1 MVDGLL
7 LDEDGDVVVHRL
19 LVLRDA
25 PADVL
30 DPQLQR
36 LQRVDRAPRTRP
48 PGIPRGDA
56 STRAGSFFSTRFLT
70 AFFVFFAFFRAAGR
84 LTSTVGDSLSSGD
97 DASAGS
103 SAAPR
108 APPAPAAPA

>member
-1 MVDGLL
+1 MSWCTGSSYSATRPLMSL
-7 LDEDGDVVVHRL
+7 IRSSSASSGST
-19 LVLRDA
+19 
-25 PADVL
+25 
-30 DPQLQR
+30 
-36 LQRVDRAPRTRP
+36 APRARVRP
-48 PGIPRGDA
+48 AGFPRGDA
-56 STRAGSFFSTRFLT
+56 STRAGSFFSTRFLA

-108 APPAPAAPA
+108 APPAPA

>member
-1 MVDGLL
+1 MSWCTGSSYSATRPLMSL
-7 LDEDGDVVVHRL
+7 FRSSSASSGST
-19 LVLRDA
+19 
-25 PADVL
+25 
-30 DPQLQR
+30 
-36 LQRVDRAPRTRP
+36 APRARVRP
-48 PGIPRGDA
+48 AGFPRGD
-56 STRAGSFFSTRFLT
+56 SSPPPAGSFFSTRFFLA